1 MSSKSSFLERR
12 CRWPWIVCLLA
23 IGLCAPAAFAAG
35 EGTFISLDAENTG
48 VNDILQILAERSGL
62 NIVTDQ
68 SVNGRTISIHLRN
81 TPFDEALN
89 LVVRAAGL
97 GYERVGGSILVAD
110 VERLKTQTGLVT
122 RVFDLQYANAADVRQ
137 LLGVVSSNVTAS
149 TTGNRIAIRATESE
163 IEEAARLIAAVDLKP
178 QQILLEARL
187 VEINTT
193 RLQEL
198 GIDWEKITKWT
209 SIVGEGPLKPSA
221 HGQMPAELG
230 YLKIDET
237 ADYYR
242 QVNAIEVAIDALL
255 TDGAARLLANT
266 QVVTL
271 DNQAAEIFAGETV
284 PVVITSLSSP
294 GAAGGVLQTVQLE
307 KIDVGVRLNIV
318 PRVSE
323 GGFIT
328 ALVEPEVSRIEAF
341 VGPGDDLPQ
350 TSSRRAS
357 TLVRVRDGEKIF
369 LGGLLTQEKRETV
382 KKVPL
387 LGQIPLLGYLFQH
400 RRTDDLRLDLLIE
413 ITPHL
418 VGDAGSERPQ
428 AAARE
433 ALPETSARD
442 TATPAP
448 ETPGQP
454 AGGR

>member
-1 MSSKSSFLERR
+1 MFSKSPLSEGRR
-12 CRWPWIVCLLA
+12 PWPWIICVLA
-23 IGLCAPAAFAAG
+23 IGLGTPAAFAAG

-68 SVNGRTISIHLRN
+68 AVTGRTISIHLRN

-137 LLGVVSSNVTAS
+137 LLAVVSDNVTAS
-149 TTGNRIAIRATESE
+149 ATGNRIAIRATESE
-163 IEEAARLIAAVDLKP
+163 IEEAARLIAAIDVKP
-178 QQILLEARL
+178 QQILLAARL
-187 VEINTT
+187 VEVNTT

-221 HGQMPAELG
+221 PGQLPSELG
-230 YLKIDET
+230 YLKADET

-255 TDGAARLLANT
+255 TDGSARLLANT

-271 DNQAAEIFAGETV
+271 DNQPAEIFAGETV
-284 PVVITSLSSP
+284 PVVITSLTAP
-294 GAAGGVLQTVQLE
+294 GGAGGVLQTVQLE
-307 KIDVGVRLNIV
+307 KIDVGVRLKIV

-323 GGFIT
+323 GGYIT

-350 TSSRRAS
+350 TSTRRAD

-369 LGGLLTQEKRETV
+369 LGGLLTREKRETV
-382 KKVPL
+382 KKVPI

-400 RRTDDLRLDLLIE
+400 RRTDDLQLDLLIE

-418 VGDAGSERPQ
+418 VGDAGSARPQ
-428 AAARE
+428 A
-433 ALPETSARD
+433 LVPDPSD
-442 TATPAP
+442 VPAP
-448 ETPGQP
+448 DAPAPAPGTAEPP

>member
-1 MSSKSSFLERR
+1 MLSKSPLSQGRYL
-12 CRWPWIVCLLA
+12 WPWIVCMLA
-23 IGLCAPAAFAAG
+23 IGLGATVALAAG
-35 EGTFISLDAENTG
+35 EGTFISLDGENIG
-48 VNDILQILAERSGL
+48 LNDVLQILAERSGL

-68 SVNGRTISIHLRN
+68 AVAGRTISIHLRD

-97 GYERVGGSILVAD
+97 GYERFGSSILVAE

-137 LLGVVSSNVTAS
+137 LLGVVSGNVTAS
-149 TTGNRIAIRATESE
+149 ATGNRIAIRATESE
-163 IEEAARLIAAVDLKP
+163 IEEAAGLIAAIDRKP

-187 VEINTT
+187 VEVNTT
-193 RLQEL
+193 RMQEL

-209 SIVGEGPLKPSA
+209 SILGEGPLNPSA
-221 HGQMPAELG
+221 PGKMPAELG

-294 GAAGGVLQTVQLE
+294 GGAGGVLQTVQLE
-307 KIDVGVRLNIV
+307 KIDVGVRLNIL

-323 GGFIT
+323 GGYIT
-328 ALVEPEVSRIEAF
+328 VRVEPEVSRIVAF

-350 TSSRRAS
+350 TSSRRAN

-387 LGQIPLLGYLFQH
+387 LGQIPLLGYFFQH
-400 RRTDDLRLDLLIE
+400 RRTDEVRLDLLIE
-413 ITPHL
+413 ITPRL
-418 VGDAGSERPQ
+418 VGDAGSARPQ
-428 AAARE
+428 AMVPEVPPPDASE
-433 ALPETSARD
+433 AS
-442 TATPAP
+442 PAP
-448 ETPGQP
+448 GTSEQ
-454 AGGR
+454 